1 MWGEGTPGKNR
12 GPRGDKAVLQEPGSQ
27 YRGCAA
33 ESDRGL
39 ALSRHQRA
47 GREELVRG
55 GGWALGAGSGAQAVE
70 LPQPT
75 PQLHGGQPNW
85 AWPQTT
91 NLCFWVARG
100 LPVWPRPCR
109 EEPRGSPR
117 PHATAVPRT
126 PPPSQAFWKPRPPQ
140 PERAPRWITSHC
152 RGCNVV
158 VVGGGRE
165 PCWDSSQTQLQ
176 WCPFTPKMT
185 LGHCASVCLRT
196 LPHPYP
202 SRAGLFSLLC
212 RITTT
217 QASKPMAGWWGGGHS
232 GDHVGLRVHPARP
245 PGSRCHHGQ

>member
-126 PPPSQAFWKPRPPQ
+126 PPPSQAFWKPPP
-140 PERAPRWITSHC
+140 PNL
-152 RGCNVV
+152 RGPQDGSPAIAGGATWWWW
-158 VVGGGRE
+158 VGGGSHAGTVHRLNFSGVHS
-165 PCWDSSQTQLQ
+165 P
-176 WCPFTPKMT
+176 PK
-185 LGHCASVCLRT
+185 
-196 LPHPYP
+196 
-202 SRAGLFSLLC
+202 
-212 RITTT
+212 
-217 QASKPMAGWWGGGHS
+217 
-232 GDHVGLRVHPARP
+232 
-245 PGSRCHHGQ
+245 